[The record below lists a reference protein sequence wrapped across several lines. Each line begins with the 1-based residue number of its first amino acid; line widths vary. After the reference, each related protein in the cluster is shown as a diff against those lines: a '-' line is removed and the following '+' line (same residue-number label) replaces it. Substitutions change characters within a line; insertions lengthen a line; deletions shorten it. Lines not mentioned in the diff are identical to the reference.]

1 MCPRDLLMT
10 GYGVPSFSEFRQFRH
25 NPHALYTRPLT
36 NEIQGVGELV
46 HALTPSQ
53 RTAPLPSVKSSTV
66 LSTRSL
72 GLSRA
77 VLNYLNSL

>member
-25 NPHALYTRPLT
+25 NPHALCTPPLT

-53 RTAPLPSVKSSTV
+53 RTAPLPSVNTSTV
-66 LSTRSL
+66 SVATEPRTDAAPCL
-72 GLSRA
+72 
-77 VLNYLNSL
+77 